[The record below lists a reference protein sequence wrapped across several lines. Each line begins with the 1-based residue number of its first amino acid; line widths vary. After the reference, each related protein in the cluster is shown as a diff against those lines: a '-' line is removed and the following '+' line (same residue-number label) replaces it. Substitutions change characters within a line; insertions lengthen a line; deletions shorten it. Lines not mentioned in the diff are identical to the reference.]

1 MGIRGII
8 IPQDKKFFESFSAQA
23 NNILLASQKLFAAF
37 YTCDASIEDAR
48 RVIKDIEHDND
59 QIVHSIY
66 ERLNKSFITPIDS
79 NDILQ
84 LSSDYDTIID
94 YIYATI
100 NKFYLY
106 KIEKPDEYMKQFS
119 DVVLKCAKEIV
130 KLTSSIGNSSRGK
143 DAAGSAEEI
152 DRLENEADDIQDN
165 AVAALF
171 DRKVDP
177 IDVIKLKEI
186 YEFLEEISDKYEDVA
201 LLIRDIALRYG

>member
-8 IPQDKKFFESFSAQA
+8 IPQDKKFFESFSDQA

-37 YTCDASIEDAR
+37 NNGTLSIADAR
-48 RVIKDIEHDND
+48 KEIKDIEHNND

-66 ERLNKSFITPIDS
+66 ERLNQSFITPIDS

-84 LSSDYDTIID
+84 LTSDYDTIID

-106 KIEKPDEYMKQFS
+106 KIEAPDEFMKQFS
-119 DVVLKCAKEIV
+119 EVVLKCAQEIV
-130 KLTSSIGNSSRGK
+130 KLTSSVGNSSRGK

-152 DRLENEADDIQDN
+152 DRLENEADEIQDT

-171 DRKVDP
+171 ENKVDP

-186 YEFLEEISDKYEDVA
+186 YEFLEEISDKYEDAA
-201 LLIRDIALRYG
+201 LLIRDIDLRYG